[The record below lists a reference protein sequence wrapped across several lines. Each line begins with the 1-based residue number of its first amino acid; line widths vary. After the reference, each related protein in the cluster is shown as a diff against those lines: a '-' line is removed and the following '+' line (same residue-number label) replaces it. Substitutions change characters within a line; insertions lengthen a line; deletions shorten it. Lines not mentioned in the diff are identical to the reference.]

1 MSALATNSQ
10 ESALVI
16 FVVQLEAQFVAVE
29 RHAFLDITY
38 GKHYRVNVINHNSEA
53 TDSCYKRLTS
63 TQASNRGALTISRAC
78 DAELSLTAWPSFITN
93 RTRSSSVILSGSVSD
108 ALSWWWPWDWLS

>member
-1 MSALATNSQ
+1 SDRAQVRPCHHSQ

-78 DAELSLTAWPSFITN
+78 DAELSLTPGHPSSQIG
-93 RTRSSSVILSGSVSD
+93 RARVL
-108 ALSWWWPWDWLS
+108 